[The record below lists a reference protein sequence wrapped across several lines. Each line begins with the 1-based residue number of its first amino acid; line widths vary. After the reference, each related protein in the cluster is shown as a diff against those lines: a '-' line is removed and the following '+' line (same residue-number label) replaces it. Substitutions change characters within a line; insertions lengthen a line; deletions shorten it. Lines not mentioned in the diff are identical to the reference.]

1 MDVVKRQR
9 KTAGEQAR
17 HSGSE
22 QSAGWPTLLRGAHRA
37 GQISMGIMLIVIEL
51 LPSSR
56 DKEAQ
61 FIQINIIYIFRMH
74 HITALHHK
82 S

>member
-1 MDVVKRQR
+1 
-9 KTAGEQAR
+9 
-17 HSGSE
+17 
-22 QSAGWPTLLRGAHRA
+22 
-37 GQISMGIMLIVIEL
+37 MGIMLIVIEL

-74 HITALHHK
+74 HITALHYK